1 MSAYSAVRSIP
12 AERGTAATV
21 STDSR
26 VASRNWGST
35 ERLRKLR
42 ELAIDGGCLLLAVG
56 IVFFV
61 LSFPLVVGLLVRGI
75 LGS

>member
-1 MSAYSAVRSIP
+1 VSP
-12 AERGTAATV
+12 ERFG
-21 STDSR
+21 
-26 VASRNWGST
+26 
-35 ERLRKLR
+35 KLR

-56 IVFFV
+56 ILFLA

>member
-1 MSAYSAVRSIP
+1 MSAYTAARSIQT
-12 AERGTAATV
+12 ERGTAAAV

-26 VASRNWGST
+26 RARSAVSP
-35 ERLRKLR
+35 ERFGKLR
-42 ELAIDGGCLLLAVG
+42 ELVIDGGCLLLAVG
-56 IVFFV
+56 ILFLV